1 MGFVFD
7 LDRRMKAE
15 QKWSICNKLIRFAA
29 RKTLMDVK
37 SVFAVSGQSAPS
49 INVRPLTLLSII
61 MFSLISYCILA
72 PTPLY
77 QAFHTKWLIPIVI
90 NVKLSPFLV
99 KGGLWRGLLLG
110 WGGCGGGDWWA
121 IDLDPLISGN
131 LLKVRQRWEL
141 CPDGQIFVNYR
152 PLCRGK
158 LQIVVDRLFVHQS
171 ERRCSRSRNRKGM
184 KRWICTITNVQLCSA
199 INLIK
204 VCHKLDLL
212 QIKHIRRIN
221 PPLCHL
227 LGPPPPL

>member
-1 MGFVFD
+1 M
-7 LDRRMKAE
+7 
-15 QKWSICNKLIRFAA
+15 
-29 RKTLMDVK
+29 
-37 SVFAVSGQSAPS
+37 
-49 INVRPLTLLSII
+49 
-61 MFSLISYCILA
+61 
-72 PTPLY
+72 
-77 QAFHTKWLIPIVI
+77 
-90 NVKLSPFLV
+90 

-131 LLKVRQRWEL
+131 LLKVRQRREL

-227 LGPPPPL
+227 LGPPPPLQSLLVPRRLFLGEWIRQRQRWRPFTRLETNEGSVESACGS